1 MKQGSPIIGESQ
13 KGEPEEKG
21 EKGDK
26 GEQGI
31 QGVQGLAGF
40 GSTERSNWKTR

>member
-1 MKQGSPIIGESQ
+1 MDIQIKRIIKLGNLVI
-13 KGEPEEKG
+13 PVLKG

-31 QGVQGLAGF
+31 QGIPRKRWLH
-40 GSTERSNWKTR
+40 TC